1 MLLQKKNQL
10 QGINSNSTSAHC
22 SLVSYNTT
30 GGFMY
35 RPSRSK
41 VLKTKRTASRI
52 IRYLFRLK
60 FPVVNDTCRDDGG
73 VVPVAAVAVVLS
85 RVVTLPRLARD
96 ASYRIKH
103 STDSCK
109 FDLYLQIHVNS
120 CIFMIL
126 IIFIYLYICNL
137 LLKVT
142 QASQQARSYCMTSQ
156 TSNGLG

>member
-1 MLLQKKNQL
+1 
-10 QGINSNSTSAHC
+10 
-22 SLVSYNTT
+22 
-30 GGFMY
+30 MY

-120 CIFMIL
+120 CIFMII
-126 IIFIYLYICNL
+126 IIFIYLYICKNL
-137 LLKVT
+137 QFTLKSDTSFV
-142 QASQQARSYCMTSQ
+142 ASQILLYDK
-156 TSNGLG
+156 LDFK